1 MIDCPEVHHI
11 LQHIFRHE
19 TQENTRMTT
28 SIASRLTATQQR
40 LAEAARSVG
49 RDPATIHLLA
59 VSKTQPADVIQ
70 SAYDAGLRAFGEN
83 YIQEAVEKQ
92 PLLPA
97 DIEWHCIGPVQS
109 NKSKLVAA
117 HFAWCH
123 TVDSLKL
130 AERLNQQRPQ
140 TLPPLNVC
148 IQLHLGGED
157 NKSGIGADEVPAV
170 AAAIA
175 DLPRLRL
182 RGLMTIP
189 PASDDPTVQ
198 RRWFAEARAVYEQL
212 RALQPTVDTLSMGMS
227 GDLEAA
233 IAEGSTMI
241 RVGSALFGA
250 RAPKA
255 G

>member
-1 MIDCPEVHHI
+1 
-11 LQHIFRHE
+11 
-19 TQENTRMTT
+19 MTT
-28 SIASRLTATQQR
+28 SLASRLTATQQR
-40 LAEAARSVG
+40 LAEAARRAD
-49 RDPATIHLLA
+49 RDPAKIVLLA
-59 VSKTQPADVIQ
+59 VSKTQSADVVQ
-70 SAYDAGLRAFGEN
+70 TAYDAGLRAFGEN
-83 YIQEAVEKQ
+83 YIQEAVAKQ

-109 NKSKLVAA
+109 NKSKLVAE
-117 HFAWCH
+117 HFDWCH
-123 TVDSLKL
+123 TVDTVKL
-130 AERLNQQRPQ
+130 AERLNQQRPPA
-140 TLPPLNVC
+140 LPPLNVC
-148 IQLHLGGED
+148 VQLHVGGED
-157 NKSGIGADEVPAV
+157 NKSGIVADEVPEV

-175 DLPRLRL
+175 KLPRLRL

-189 PASDDPTVQ
+189 PASEDPAEQ

-212 RALQPTVDTLSMGMS
+212 RARQPAVDTLSMGMS

-250 RAPKA
+250 RPKKA